1 MKNFIL
7 KLTVV
12 TIGIAII
19 GGLVFSLFLPEYY
32 LPGLPVLL
40 LFFYLITLLVHS
52 YQLKLIKKDIGKFA
66 RSNMLITFF
75 KLIVYSVIAVIYIAL
90 DSANA
95 IVFVICLVIIYSVFS
110 FLEVS
115 ELSRITRKK

>member
-7 KLTVV
+7 KLAIV

-19 GGLVFSLFLPEYY
+19 GGLVFSLFLREYY
-32 LPGLPVLL
+32 LPVLPLLL
-40 LFFYLITLLVHS
+40 LFFFIVTVVVHS

-75 KLIVYSVIAVIYIAL
+75 KLLGYSLVAVIYIAL

-95 IVFVICLVIIYSVFS
+95 IVFVICLAIIYSVFS
-110 FLEVS
+110 FIEVS